1 MLADFK
7 RRDFTP
13 TFGPRIW
20 LRGCLS
26 RLSSGQH
33 APMWF
38 SHAKPKNAQEAM
50 KAKTPLAAP
59 GNNSASAAAPA
70 PVSKPRPLRV
80 KVPKSKDRAL
90 RREFGLDSSAL
101 TEVELSKRRTELTAL
116 VRMGKARGFLTHQ
129 EISDHLPERLV
140 DADVTEATVKML
152 EEMGIAVFEQASDAT
167 RLPLPGANVIAV
179 SDVEA
184 DEAAEAAVSS
194 VDAEFGRSTDPVRM
208 YMREMGSFELLTRE
222 GEIEIAKRI
231 ESGLQAM
238 VLAMSALPG
247 VIAEILACGS
257 KVAAG
262 EVPISEVIDGFV
274 AADEADDYV
283 AEEDVDS
290 FEEADDVDNGS
301 EQRATTRRLEEMKA
315 TALERFG
322 LIAAAFGELRN
333 AFEANGYGSPNYH
346 RTQSVLS
353 DHLMTL
359 RLTAKTIDRL
369 AALSRDQAEAVRRH
383 ERDLRKIMVERC
395 GMPHLYFVDRYAVDG
410 LDPQWPVRES
420 ASHRSYSKTLGR
432 NIAAIQEHQAAL
444 AEISARNVLPLS
456 ELKAIS
462 KRMNEGE
469 RRSLAA
475 KQEMIEANLRLVI
488 SIAKKYT
495 NRGMPFLD
503 LIQEGN
509 LGLIKAVNK
518 FEYRRGFK
526 FSTYATWWVRQS
538 ITRGIADQ
546 ARTIRVPVHISDG
559 LNKLNRISRTHL
571 HEFGEEPDVATLAAK
586 LQMSEVKVRLLMQV
600 VRDPISLETPL
611 GTDSAATLG
620 DLIED
625 TSKADPAQAVAQEKL
640 ETLVASML
648 DELSPR
654 EAGIL
659 RMRFGIGSDDILSLD
674 EIGKRY
680 EVTRERARQLESQ
693 ALSKLKLAS
702 KSGNLAAYAQML

>member
-1 MLADFK
+1 
-7 RRDFTP
+7 
-13 TFGPRIW
+13 
-20 LRGCLS
+20 
-26 RLSSGQH
+26 
-33 APMWF
+33 
-38 SHAKPKNAQEAM
+38 M

-59 GNNSASAAAPA
+59 GENSASTVAAAPKA
-70 PVSKPRPLRV
+70 RPLRV

-90 RREFGLDSSAL
+90 RREFGLDSSTL
-101 TEVELSKRRTELTAL
+101 TEVEISQRRAELTAL
-116 VRMGKARGFLTHQ
+116 VRMGKNRGFLTHQ

-167 RLPLPGANVIAV
+167 SLPLPGAGVIAV

-231 ESGLQAM
+231 EAGLQAM

-247 VIAEILACGS
+247 VVAEILACGTQ
-257 KVAAG
+257 VAAG
-262 EVPISEVIDGFV
+262 ELPISDVVDGFV

-290 FEEADDVDNGS
+290 FEDVADGDAGS

-315 TALERFG
+315 MALERFG
-322 LIAAAFGELRN
+322 LIATAFADLRS
-333 AFEANGYGSPNYH
+333 AFESSGYASPDYC
-346 RTQSVLS
+346 RAQSVLS
-353 DHLMTL
+353 DHVMTL
-359 RLTAKTIDRL
+359 RLTTKTIDRL
-369 AALSRDQAEAVRRH
+369 AAQSRDQAEAVRRH
-383 ERDLRKIMVERC
+383 ERDLRKLMVERC
-395 GMPHLYFVDRYAVDG
+395 GMPHLYFVDRFAVDG
-410 LDPQWPVRES
+410 LDPQWPIREA
-420 ASHRSYSKTLGR
+420 ASHRSYSKALGR
-432 NIAAIQEHQAAL
+432 HIAAIQEHQAAL
-444 AEISARNVLPLS
+444 SEISARNVVPLP
-456 ELKAIS
+456 ELKAIN
-462 KRMNEGE
+462 KRMNEAE

-488 SIAKKYT
+488 SIAKKYA

-509 LGLIKAVNK
+509 LGLIKAVDK

-526 FSTYATWWVRQS
+526 FSTYATWWVRQA

-559 LNKLNRISRTHL
+559 LNKLSRISRTYL

-586 LQMSEVKVRLLMQV
+586 LQMPEAKVRQLMQV

-611 GTDSAATLG
+611 GTDGAATLG

-625 TSKADPAQAVAQEKL
+625 TSKADPAQAIAQEKL
-640 ETLVASML
+640 ETLVANML
-648 DELSPR
+648 DELTPR

-659 RMRFGIGSDDILSLD
+659 RMRFGIGSNDVLSLD

-693 ALSKLKLAS
+693 ALSKLRMASQSGHLA
-702 KSGNLAAYAQML
+702 GYAQAL